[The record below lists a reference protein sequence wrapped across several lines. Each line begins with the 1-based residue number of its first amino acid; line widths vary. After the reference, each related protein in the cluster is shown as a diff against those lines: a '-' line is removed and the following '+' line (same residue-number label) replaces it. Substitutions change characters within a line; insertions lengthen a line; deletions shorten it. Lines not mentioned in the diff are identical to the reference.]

1 MDTYERLFSKSRELY
16 ARAVSLFPGGV
27 NSPVRL
33 MKHLPY
39 PFYVKRAEGAYL
51 ETVEGV
57 RLIDYCMAFGPLILG
72 HAHPVVKEAVLKVL
86 ENGWIYGTP
95 TELEIEY
102 AETIRRHF
110 PTVEMMRIVNTGTE
124 ATMNAIRLARAYTR
138 RKYIV
143 KFDGCYHG
151 AHDYTLVKAGS
162 GAATWGVPTSAGVLE
177 EVARYTLVL
186 PYNDVHSLEKTF
198 KEFGN
203 DIAAIIVEPVV
214 GNFGL
219 IIPDY
224 EFLRAMRE
232 LCDAYG
238 SLLIF
243 DEVITGFRLALG
255 GAQEFFNIRADL
267 TTLGKI
273 AGGGF
278 PIGIFGGKSEIMRL
292 VTPSGPVYNAGTFNA
307 HPVSLA
313 AGLATVRELEK
324 EYPYS
329 IANAAARKIAEEIEK
344 IAGKSGFDIVV
355 KYIASMFQLYFK
367 KGDVK
372 NADDVR
378 AADEKLYLKLH
389 EICLRKGLYL
399 TPSQY
404 EVNFTSAAHTDDV
417 VNETLRILEEAF
429 RELRSEVRRG

>member
-1 MDTYERLFSKSRELY
+1 MKTFEAMFTKSRELY

-39 PFYVKRAEGAYL
+39 PIYVKWAYGPYI
-51 ETVEGV
+51 ETVEGHK
-57 RLIDYCMAFGPLILG
+57 LIDYCMAFGPLILG
-72 HAHPVVKEAVLKVL
+72 HAHPAVREAVCKVI
-86 ENGWIYGTP
+86 ENGWLFGIP

-102 AETIRRHF
+102 GETIRRHF
-110 PTVEMMRIVNTGTE
+110 ITIEMMRIVNTGTE
-124 ATMNAIRLARAYTR
+124 ATMNAIRLARAYTG

-177 EVARYTLVL
+177 DVAKYTLVL
-186 PYNDVHSLEKTF
+186 PYNDVQALERTF
-198 KEFGN
+198 RQFGN
-203 DIAAIIVEPVV
+203 EIAAVIVEPVV

-219 IIPDY
+219 ILPEYD
-224 EFLRAMRE
+224 FLRAMRQ
-232 LCDAYG
+232 LCDEHGAV
-238 SLLIF
+238 LIF

-255 GAQEFFNIRADL
+255 GAQEFYNIRADL

-278 PIGIFGGKSEIMRL
+278 PIGIFGGKQDIMRL

-313 AGLATVRELEK
+313 AGLATIRELEK
-324 EYPYS
+324 GYPYS
-329 IANAAARKIAEEIEK
+329 IANSAARKIAEGIQDIGERH
-344 IAGKSGFDIVV
+344 GFDLVV
-355 KYIASMFQLYFK
+355 KYIASMFQLYFT
-367 KGDVK
+367 KGDIK

-378 AADEKLYLKLH
+378 RADEKLYLKLH

-429 RELRSEVRRG
+429 RELKKEVGR